1 VLLYVVFACLTA
13 IVLLVLLRPLAGT
26 RGSDGARDAF
36 NAAVYRDQL
45 TEVESDRER
54 GLIAETEAEAARIE
68 IGRRLLA
75 TDPPKAKSDPARDA
89 GKDRKQHRLSA
100 RAVMI
105 GVAALLPAL
114 ALGLYLVYGS
124 PRLPD
129 QPLAARLQ
137 DPASDQN
144 LAALVARVEARLREH
159 PEDGEG
165 WEVIAPVY
173 MAWRRYTDAADAYA
187 QAGRLLGESPKRL
200 SGYGQALVL
209 ANDGVVSEDAR
220 RALARAAELDPD
232 LIEPRI
238 LIAIAKE
245 QDGQFAAA
253 IEAWRALLAKGSSG
267 DAPWRDMVRQRIA
280 ADEGHLAGK
289 SAPGAP
295 LAGKPVAGEAAAG
308 EPSGGASVGGQGGGA
323 VASKPE
329 GASPEAGPK
338 GGGPTAGDMA
348 AAQNLSPVERQAMI
362 EQMVQR
368 LAARLDQQGNDL
380 GGWLKLVRAYSVLDR
395 KDDAMKALAKARVQF
410 SGDATALGQL
420 DALATELGL
429 KS

>member
-1 VLLYVVFACLTA
+1 MLLYVVFACLTA

-26 RGSDGARDAF
+26 RGSDAARDAF

-45 TEVESDRER
+45 TEVERDRER

-75 TDPPKAKSDPARDA
+75 TDPPKAKSDPARDV
-89 GKDRKQHRLSA
+89 GQDRKQHRLSA

-114 ALGLYLVYGS
+114 ALGLYLAYGS

-295 LAGKPVAGEAAAG
+295 LAGKPVAGE
-308 EPSGGASVGGQGGGA
+308 PSGGASVGGQGGGA

-329 GASPEAGPK
+329 GTSPEAE
-338 GGGPTAGDMA
+338 GGAPTAGEMA
-348 AAQNLSPVERQAMI
+348 AAQNLSPAERQAMI